1 MAKRTL
7 ARSELEIARVVWELG
22 EATVRQV
29 ADALPEERGI
39 DFWTVQTYLR
49 RLKDKGYLKTRK
61 QGRSNVYLPAVEPD
75 AVVSEVTDDFINQL
89 FDGEAM
95 PLFQHL
101 IDARGL
107 SDSEIDQ
114 LQASLDD
121 LKTRRQNTKQSAA
134 KAEKTKGRKK

>member
-7 ARSELEIARVVWELG
+7 ARSELEIARVVWDLG

-29 ADALPEERGI
+29 ADALPVERGI

-49 RLKDKGYLKTRK
+49 RLKDKGYLKTHK
-61 QGRSNVYLPAVEPD
+61 HGRNNIYTPAVEPG
-75 AVVSEVTDDFINQL
+75 AVVSEVTDDFIEQL
-89 FDGEAM
+89 FDGEAL

-107 SDSEIDQ
+107 TDAEIDQ
-114 LQASLDD
+114 LQQSLDG
-121 LKTRRQNTKQSAA
+121 LKARNQSAGA
-134 KAEKTKGRKK
+134 KSDRKKKGRMR

>member
-114 LQASLDD
+114 LQVSLDD
-121 LKTRRQNTKQSAA
+121 LKTRRQNTKRSAA
-134 KAEKTKGRKK
+134 KAAKTKGRKK